1 MTAPLN
7 VFSISLINQPALRK
21 QASNDGLLIFFL
33 KAHFSLEEL
42 DECRRIC
49 AYIRADSRLQLELIP
64 LTIMPAKD
72 PLIETLKVCILNLKL
87 EGTVT
92 DSSLHLAS
100 CCEFLEL
107 ILRKGLQQ
115 PVLSL
120 AHRDYWHCFEQLLQH
135 DSCGRLSSISLAVQ
149 QTTACTKLTNSQARG
164 RFFIRLMLMRKT
176 LGNVVKHL
184 LHTNRVIELYSP
196 YIAILRNEEF
206 VEPFL
211 SLSMVLSE
219 MDFKLSIEN
228 CSFLD
233 ESWLLPVCEIYET
246 VPCRELGVVL
256 RYLDGRVFVFDLLQ
270 GSQAQVDMFA
280 EPGDIIDEI
289 NGISLRNASNGQA
302 GVVLS
307 KLKGQPLSIR
317 LIRWR
322 GGDGSIYQPL
332 VKHLRQLK
340 QEKPSLQFG
349 PKPASH
355 QDRTVGQRKGQTQC
369 VKDGRILYAVHLLGK
384 ANIGMYGGKEV
395 LQHAIPA
402 VMESKQARKEVLLDV
417 KETHLTCT
425 DKTNKQELFQHH
437 FPEISCVGRFG
448 SQPDLTIFAFCV
460 LDPPQAGR
468 PAGFCCVVLQAA
480 TSSECEEI
488 VNRIAAGFKHTEWF
502 V

>member
-1 MTAPLN
+1 
-7 VFSISLINQPALRK
+7 
-21 QASNDGLLIFFL
+21 
-33 KAHFSLEEL
+33 
-42 DECRRIC
+42 
-49 AYIRADSRLQLELIP
+49 
-64 LTIMPAKD
+64 MPAKD

-92 DSSLHLAS
+92 DSSPHLAS
-100 CCEFLEL
+100 CCELLEL

-115 PVLSL
+115 PILSL

-135 DSCGRLSSISLAVQ
+135 DSCGRLSSVSLAVQ
-149 QTTACTKLTNSQARG
+149 QTTACTKLTNFQGRG

-233 ESWLLPVCEIYET
+233 ESWLLP
-246 VPCRELGVVL
+246 
-256 RYLDGRVFVFDLLQ
+256 

-480 TSSECEEI
+480 TSIECEEI